1 VSKSALQ
8 QARAETFSITQRPAN
23 DVRPSESLVA
33 LTHDDVLKETLAAV
47 APEHVLSFASDEADL
62 TRQLYAEPAGVAFLD
77 NAALSTDAAKLAER
91 LRAQF
96 PDLVLIVAGGP
107 EDQVALSHQVTNGTI
122 YRFLHK
128 PVSAQRVKLF
138 VDAAWRRHDVEH
150 AATGTFAALKLESPL
165 ERRLARH
172 SGWLALAVLAV
183 VVGGVLALVLRHTHW
198 GQLPVPART
207 SESALAATL
216 APLLARADAALARGA
231 LIPPAVDNA
240 TSLYRQALVRDPRN
254 ARAQQGLHQ
263 VADGLLTAAEQAL
276 LAERIDEAR
285 QLTDAA
291 RSIDPGNVRIAFL
304 AAQVG
309 KESGPRTAVPVAGV
323 TPGRVRASRAAASP
337 APSSG
342 ASAAVSLP
350 AGIGDRVKA
359 FLAQA
364 EARMRSD
371 ALLAPAGNNA
381 KFFLDA
387 AAALAP
393 DDPTVR
399 RAQRALAER
408 LLAQARSAAL
418 AGNVPDAERWAEA
431 ANDAGAPLEELADV
445 RRALQSARA
454 AASAGTVARLTGL
467 FSQRLAQGQL
477 LTPPTDSAR
486 FYLAQLESADPTNPS
501 TVLARTSLA
510 THLLAQARRTLD
522 GGDWAAAQDWL
533 TEARVVGVGGADA
546 SAVEQAIAA
555 ARRGSATGSVLPE
568 VSLKRVRYVEPVYP
582 AVAEQLGRS
591 GTVEMQFTVGPDG
604 SVSDIKVTHAEPQG
618 MFDSAAIAAVRSWRY
633 QPLQRDGHP
642 VAQRISVRLNFKP
655 SAGP

>member
-23 DVRPSESLVA
+23 DARPSESLVA
-33 LTHDDVLKETLAAV
+33 LTHDDVLKETLAAA
-47 APEHVLSFASDEADL
+47 APEHALSFASDEADL
-62 TRQLYAEPAGVAFLD
+62 TRQLYAAPAGVAFLD
-77 NAALSTDAAKLAER
+77 SAALSTDAAKLAER
-91 LRAQF
+91 LRGQF

-107 EDQVALSHQVTNGTI
+107 QDQAALSHQVTNGTV

-165 ERRLARH
+165 KRRLARH

-183 VVGGVLALVLRHTHW
+183 VVAGALALVLRHTHW
-198 GQLPVPART
+198 GQLTSPAST
-207 SESALAATL
+207 PGPDLATTL
-216 APLLARADAALARGA
+216 APLLDRADAALARGA
-231 LIPPAVDNA
+231 LIPPALDDA
-240 TSLYRQALVRDPRN
+240 AGLYRQALARDPRN
-254 ARAQQGLHQ
+254 VRARQGLHQ
-263 VADGLLTAAEQAL
+263 VGDGLLTAAEQAL
-276 LAERIDEAR
+276 LARRIDEAQR
-285 QLTDAA
+285 LTDAA

-304 AAQVG
+304 AAQISTEG
-309 KESGPRTAVPVAGV
+309 SATAGL
-323 TPGRVRASRAAASP
+323 TPGRTRASPAAASP

-342 ASAAVSLP
+342 ASATATSL
-350 AGIGDRVKA
+350 ASGISERVQA

-364 EARMRSD
+364 EARIRSD
-371 ALLAPAGNNA
+371 ALLAPAGDNA

-393 DDPTVR
+393 DDPAVHR
-399 RAQRALAER
+399 VQLALAER
-408 LLAQARSAAL
+408 LLAQAHSAAL
-418 AGNVPDAERWAEA
+418 AGNLPEAERWVQA
-431 ANDAGAPLEELADV
+431 ANDAGAPIEELADV

-467 FSQRLAQGQL
+467 FNQRLAQGQL
-477 LTPPTDSAR
+477 LTPATDSAR

-510 THLLAQARRTLD
+510 THLLGEARRTLA

-533 TEARVVGVGGADA
+533 TEARVVGIGGEDA
-546 SAVEQAIAA
+546 SAVEQAIAT
-555 ARRGSATGSVLPE
+555 ARRGSAAGSVLPE
-568 VSLKRVRYVEPVYP
+568 VSLKRLRYVEPVYP
-582 AVAEQLGRS
+582 PVAEQLGRS

-618 MFDSAAIAAVRSWRY
+618 MFDSAAIAAVRDWRY
-633 QPLQRDGHP
+633 QPLQRDGNP
-642 VAQRISVRLNFKP
+642 IAQRISVRLNFKP
-655 SAGP
+655 